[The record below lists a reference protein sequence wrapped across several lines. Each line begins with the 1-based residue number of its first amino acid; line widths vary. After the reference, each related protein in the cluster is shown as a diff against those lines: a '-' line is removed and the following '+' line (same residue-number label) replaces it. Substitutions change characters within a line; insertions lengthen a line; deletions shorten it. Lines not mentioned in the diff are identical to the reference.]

1 MRKRT
6 LSALIIAGLGLSLSA
21 CNNSAEDAGTTE
33 AGTAPQLAVQELPP
47 LEDQWN
53 MIYDYCVD
61 CHNETDYTG
70 GLSIEYASPDFVHE
84 EGEVWEKAIKKLST
98 GQMPPL
104 GEAQPS
110 PEQRQT
116 FIASLEA
123 ILDQEARDNPNPG
136 APVLPRLNRTEYQN
150 TIRDLLA
157 LEIDASTMLISDD
170 SAEGFDN
177 MSSALQIS
185 PTLLE
190 GYVAASG
197 RVAALAVGNPDMQPD
212 FVTYRVSQ
220 DTSQNKHILGSP
232 IGTVGGVTFEHY
244 FPLDGTYE
252 LSPALARTIQDEA
265 RGIEFPSTLEIT
277 IDKVPVHTADFGG
290 YQDTE
295 ESEFGSNSFQLAE
308 EIDGRFQFSTFM
320 SAGAHTISVNFLRV
334 PGGPNGEIWKQ
345 HERTSLDLD
354 PLKGPPHLQKVE
366 IRGPFEATGT
376 GITTAREKIFICEPG
391 ALEDEQLACA
401 NEILSTLARQAYRR
415 PVTENEVSDL
425 LGFYEIG
432 NEIGGFEKGIETGIR
447 RIISGPE
454 FLFRVETA
462 PAGVAEGQPFQ
473 ISDLEL
479 ASRLAFFLWSSI
491 PDEELINIAAESR
504 LTDPGALE
512 EQVVRMLADPKAEN
526 LTTNFASQWFT
537 LRNLQAIV
545 PDPLTFPDYDD
556 NLRQSSILETQ
567 MLFQS
572 IIDEDRSILD
582 VINADYTFVNESLAK
597 VYGISGIIGSRMRR
611 IEVEDENRRGV
622 LGHSS
627 ILTLTSL
634 GIRTSL
640 VTRGKWFLTNLV
652 GTPPPEPPADVNTDL
667 ERFNDGTPRSLR
679 DLMELH
685 RSDPVCSSCH
695 YMMDTIGIAME
706 NFDGIGRYRTFDGEV
721 LIDPVETLFDGTE
734 IGSPAALRRWL
745 VDRPNIFVG
754 TATEKLMQFAL
765 ARPLEWYDMPH
776 VRTIVHD
783 AAQNDYKFSSII
795 MGIVQSVPFQM
806 RVNEGSSEAVAS
818 TN

>member
-1 MRKRT
+1 MKKIT
-6 LSALIIAGLGLSLSA
+6 LFALVITGLSLSA
-21 CNNSAEDAGTTE
+21 CNNSAEDAGTIE
-33 AGTAPQLAVQELPP
+33 AQAAAPQLAVQELPP

-110 PEQRQT
+110 QEQRQT

-150 TIRDLLA
+150 SIRDLLA

-177 MSSALQIS
+177 MSSALQVS
-185 PTLLE
+185 ATLLE

-197 RVAALAVGNPDMQPD
+197 RVAALAVGNPNMPPD
-212 FVTYRVSQ
+212 FMVYRTSNDLSQ
-220 DTSQNKHILGSP
+220 DKHVPGAP
-232 IGTVGGVTFEHY
+232 IGTVGGLAFDHY

-252 LSPALARTIQDEA
+252 FTPALSRTVMGEA

-277 IDKVPVHTADFGG
+277 IDRVLVHSADFGG
-290 YQDTE
+290 DLDTNQGDL
-295 ESEFGSNSFQLAE
+295 GSVGFELAK
-308 EIDGRFQFSTFM
+308 EIDERFRFTTFM
-320 SAGAHTISVNFLRV
+320 TAGEHHITINFVRK
-334 PGGPNGEIWKQ
+334 PDTPDAEIWKQ
-345 HERTSLDLD
+345 YERTAIIGDLM
-354 PLKGPPHLQKVE
+354 KGPVHLDKVE
-366 IRGPFEATGT
+366 IRGPFESTGT
-376 GITTAREKIFICEPG
+376 GTTAAREKIFICEPG

-425 LGFYEIG
+425 LGFYQIG
-432 NEIGGFEKGIETGIR
+432 NEIGGFGKGIETGIR

-526 LTTNFASQWFT
+526 LTTNFASQWFL
-537 LRNLQAIV
+537 LRNLQAIL
-545 PDPLTFPDYDD
+545 PDPPTYPDYDD

-582 VINADYTFVNESLAK
+582 VINADYTFINESLAK
-597 VYGISGIIGSRMRR
+597 VYDIPGIVGSRMRR
-611 IEVEDENRRGV
+611 VQVEDENRRGV

-634 GIRTSL
+634 GVRTSL

-652 GTPPPEPPADVNTDL
+652 GTPPPEPPANVNTDL
-667 ERFNDGTPRSLR
+667 GRFNDGTPRSLR

-706 NFDGIGRYRTFDGEV
+706 NFDGVGRYRTFDGEV

-806 RVNEGSSEAVAS
+806 RANEGSSEAVAS
-818 TN
+818 AD

>member
-1 MRKRT
+1 MKKIT
-6 LSALIIAGLGLSLSA
+6 LFALVITGLSLSA
-21 CNNSAEDAGTTE
+21 CNNSAEDAGTIE
-33 AGTAPQLAVQELPP
+33 AQAAAPQLAVQELPP

-110 PEQRQT
+110 QEQRQT

-150 TIRDLLA
+150 SIRDLLA

-177 MSSALQIS
+177 MSSALQVS
-185 PTLLE
+185 ATLLE

-197 RVAALAVGNPDMQPD
+197 RVAALAVGNPNMPPD
-212 FVTYRVSQ
+212 FMVYRTSNDLSQ
-220 DTSQNKHILGSP
+220 DKHVPGAP
-232 IGTVGGVTFEHY
+232 IGTVGGLAFDHY

-252 LSPALARTIQDEA
+252 FTPALSRTVMGEA

-277 IDKVPVHTADFGG
+277 IDRVLVHSADFGG
-290 YQDTE
+290 DLDTNQGDL
-295 ESEFGSNSFQLAE
+295 GSVGFELAK
-308 EIDGRFQFSTFM
+308 EIDERFRFTTFM
-320 SAGAHTISVNFLRV
+320 TAGEHHITINFVRK
-334 PGGPNGEIWKQ
+334 PDTPDAEIWKQ
-345 HERTSLDLD
+345 YERTAIIGDLM
-354 PLKGPPHLQKVE
+354 KGPVHLDKVE
-366 IRGPFEATGT
+366 IRGPFESTGT
-376 GITTAREKIFICEPG
+376 GTTAAREKIFICEPG

-425 LGFYEIG
+425 LGFYQIG
-432 NEIGGFEKGIETGIR
+432 NEIGGFGKGIETGIR

-462 PAGVAEGQPFQ
+462 PADVAEGQPFQ

-479 ASRLAFFLWSSI
+479 ASRLAFFLWSSL

-504 LTDPGALE
+504 LTAPGALE

-526 LTTNFASQWFT
+526 LTTNFASQWFL
-537 LRNLQAIV
+537 LRNLQAIL
-545 PDPLTFPDYDD
+545 PDPPTYPDYDD

-582 VINADYTFVNESLAK
+582 VINADYTFINESLAK
-597 VYGISGIIGSRMRR
+597 VYDIPGIVGSRMRR
-611 IEVEDENRRGV
+611 VQVEDENRRGV

-634 GIRTSL
+634 GVRTSL

-652 GTPPPEPPADVNTDL
+652 GTPPPEPPANVNTDL
-667 ERFNDGTPRSLR
+667 GRFNDGTPRSLR

-706 NFDGIGRYRTFDGEV
+706 NFDGVGRYRTFDGEV

-734 IGSPAALRRWL
+734 IDSPAALREWL
-745 VDRPNIFVG
+745 MGRPNIFAG
-754 TATEKLMQFAL
+754 TATEKMMQFAL
-765 ARPLEWYDMPH
+765 ARPLEWSDMPH
-776 VRTIVHD
+776 VRTIVRD

-806 RVNEGSSEAVAS
+806 RANEGSSEAVAS
-818 TN
+818 AD

>member
-734 IGSPAALRRWL
+734 IDSPAALREWL
-745 VDRPNIFVG
+745 MGRPNIFAG
-754 TATEKLMQFAL
+754 TATEKMMQFAL
-765 ARPLEWYDMPH
+765 ARPLEWSDMPH
-776 VRTIVHD
+776 VRTIVRD

>member
-734 IGSPAALRRWL
+734 IDSPAALREWL
-745 VDRPNIFVG
+745 MGRPNIFAG
-754 TATEKLMQFAL
+754 TATEKMMQFAL
-765 ARPLEWYDMPH
+765 ARPLEWSDMPH
-776 VRTIVHD
+776 VRTIVRD

-806 RVNEGSSEAVAS
+806 RANEGSSEAVAS
-818 TN
+818 AD

>member
-462 PAGVAEGQPFQ
+462 PADVAEGQPFQ

-479 ASRLAFFLWSSI
+479 ASRLAFFLWSSL

-504 LTDPGALE
+504 LTAPGALE

-734 IGSPAALRRWL
+734 IDSPAALREWL
-745 VDRPNIFVG
+745 MGRPNIFAG
-754 TATEKLMQFAL
+754 TATEKMMQFAL
-765 ARPLEWYDMPH
+765 ARPLEWSDMPH
-776 VRTIVHD
+776 VRTIVRD

>member
-6 LSALIIAGLGLSLSA
+6 LYAIIVTGLSLGLSA
-21 CNNSAEDAGTTE
+21 CNNSGDDAVNTE
-33 AGTAPQLAVQELPP
+33 AAPQLAVQDLPP

-84 EGEVWEKAIKKLST
+84 EGEIWEKAIKKLTT

-104 GEAQPS
+104 GEAQPT

-116 FIASLEA
+116 FIASLTATLDEEA
-123 ILDQEARDNPNPG
+123 IENPNPG

-150 TIRDLLA
+150 SIRDLLA
-157 LEIDASTMLISDD
+157 LDIDASTMLISDD

-177 MSSALQIS
+177 MSTALQVS
-185 PTLLE
+185 ATLLE

-197 RVAALAVGNPDMQPD
+197 RVAALAVGNPDMTAD
-212 FVTYRVSQ
+212 FVSYRVPSDASQ
-220 DTSQNKHILGSP
+220 DRHVLGAP
-232 IGTVGGVTFEHY
+232 IGTVGGLVFDHF

-252 LSPALARTIQDEA
+252 FSPKLWRSIQDEA
-265 RGIEFPSTLEIT
+265 RGIEYPTTLTIT
-277 IDKVPVHTADFGG
+277 IDKVPVHTAEFGG
-290 YQDTE
+290 YKDTE
-295 ESEFGSNSFQLAE
+295 EGEFSANSFQLAE
-308 EIDGRFQFSTFM
+308 EIDERFRFTSFL
-320 SAGAHTISVNFLRV
+320 SAGEHTVAVNFSRV
-334 PGGPNGEIWKQ
+334 PGGPNGEVWRQ
-345 HERTSLDLD
+345 PDRTSLDRD
-354 PLKGPPHLQKVE
+354 PLKGPPHLDKVE
-366 IRGPFEATGT
+366 IRGPFESTGT
-376 GITTAREKIFICEPG
+376 GITAAREKIFICEPG

-425 LGFYEIG
+425 LGFYEMG

-454 FLFRVETA
+454 FLFRVESA
-462 PAGVAEGQPFQ
+462 PAGVAEGQPYQ

-479 ASRLAFFLWSSI
+479 ASRLAFFLWSSL
-491 PDEELINIAAESR
+491 PDEELISVASENR
-504 LTDPGALE
+504 LSDPDVLE
-512 EQVVRMLADPKAEN
+512 DQVMRMLADPKAEN
-526 LTTNFASQWFT
+526 LTTNFASQWFL

-545 PDPLTFPDYDD
+545 PDPLTFPDYTD
-556 NLRQSSILETQ
+556 NLRQASVKETQ

-572 IIDEDRSILD
+572 IVDEDRSVLD
-582 VINADYTFVNESLAK
+582 IINADYTFVNEDLAK
-597 VYGISGIIGSRMRR
+597 VYDIPGILGSRMRR
-611 IEVEDENRRGV
+611 VEIEDDNRKGI

-627 ILTLTSL
+627 VLTLTSL

-640 VTRGKWFLTNLV
+640 VTRGKWFLTNLI
-652 GTPPPEPPADVNTDL
+652 GTPPPEPPANINTDL

-706 NFDGIGRYRTFDGEV
+706 NFDGVGRFRTMDGEV
-721 LIDPVETLFDGTE
+721 EINPVETLFDGTE
-734 IGSPAALRRWL
+734 IGSPAALREWL
-745 VDRPNIFVG
+745 VERPEIFVG
-754 TATEKLMQFAL
+754 TTTEKLMQFAL
-765 ARPLEWYDMPH
+765 ARPIEWFDMPH
-776 VRTIVHD
+776 VRTIVRE
-783 AAQNDYKFSSII
+783 AAQDNYKFSDIV
-795 MGIVQSVPFQM
+795 MGIVNSVPFQM
-806 RVNEGSSEAVAS
+806 RVNEVSTEVAS
-818 TN
+818 N